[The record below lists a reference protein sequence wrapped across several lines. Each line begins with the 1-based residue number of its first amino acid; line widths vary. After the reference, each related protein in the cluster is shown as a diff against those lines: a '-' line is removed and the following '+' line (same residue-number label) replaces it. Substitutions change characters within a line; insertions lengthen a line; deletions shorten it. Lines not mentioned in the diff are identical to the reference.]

1 MGTKQSTSMQ
11 NQTPNENPSHSVS
24 DPLDA
29 ASGLTEQEQ
38 QEIRAHI
45 EAVAGENR
53 IPVDSDAFRLAGASR
68 GFALPLAVLC
78 ITLVLVAGSVL
89 TMHRLFTRD
98 ERLIRQTAGEFVS
111 VEGRLIRALRE
122 ESRDQLNAKQR
133 EISTIRSRLAQLE
146 AEQAALEADFDQRI
160 AAREAEIREELEREI
175 VAERSRLIAQ
185 GLGSAEIDRLMEQ
198 FETERGAFYEQQLQ
212 EYRAQ
217 LEAERSAIQVNVDTL
232 RVQFRSQIEV
242 LEQEREALREEFL
255 LRERELRAELQER
268 TRRSAIE
275 DPAASAAAAV
285 AARELA
291 DLSARA
297 EQERV
302 LEQQVVGQL
311 DRVRE
316 LVAEGRWE
324 EARSAIQ
331 SARVLLNDPVYTRL
345 RAVSVRRETD
355 LFLLQQLELV
365 IDQQEAIAAADA
377 LSPVPAPGDA
387 MGLPGE
393 AGAPAELLDQV
404 EFYRQSVAAA
414 EQRLQKLAAE
424 ASATQLEL
432 QEQIADLARFQQQVS
447 NAQQR
452 YRAFIATVR
461 SARAGTSDQA
471 ALVARQELDDLLRSD
486 IFLSL
491 FEELSDEVSS
501 LFAAVQT
508 AGSDAAL
515 AEAADVVTQIMA
527 EPTSAGR
534 LNRLRFERDDAT
546 GNNELLAILDALQ
559 RALQAAN

>member
-1 MGTKQSTSMQ
+1 MQ
-11 NQTPNENPSHSVS
+11 NQTPNETPAPPET

-53 IPVDSDAFRLAGASR
+53 IPVGSDAFRLAGASR

-78 ITLVLVAGSVL
+78 VTLVLVAGSVV

-198 FETERGAFYEQQLQ
+198 FETERRAFYEQQLQ

-217 LEAERSAIQVNVDTL
+217 LEAERSAIQVNIDTL
-232 RVQFRSQIEV
+232 RVQFRSQIEA

-268 TRRSAIE
+268 TRRAALE

-316 LVAEGRWE
+316 TVAEGRWA

-345 RAVSVRRETD
+345 RAISARRETD

-365 IDQQEAIAAADA
+365 IDQQEEIAAADA
-377 LSPVPAPGDA
+377 LSPLPILGDA
-387 MGLPGE
+387 SAVLGE
-393 AGAPAELLDQV
+393 AGTAAELFDQV

-414 EQRLQKLAAE
+414 QQRLQELAAE
-424 ASATQLEL
+424 ANATQLEL
-432 QEQIADLARFQQQVS
+432 QEQIADLARFQQQVAT
-447 NAQQR
+447 AQQR
-452 YRAFIATVR
+452 YRAFVATVR
-461 SARAGTSDQA
+461 SARAGGAPDQA
-471 ALVARQELDDLLRSD
+471 SLVARQELDDLLRSD

-515 AEAADVVTQIMA
+515 AEAADVVT
-527 EPTSAGR
+527 
-534 LNRLRFERDDAT
+534 
-546 GNNELLAILDALQ
+546 
-559 RALQAAN
+559 

>member
-1 MGTKQSTSMQ
+1 MQ
-11 NQTPNENPSHSVS
+11 NQTPNENPAPPET

-45 EAVAGENR
+45 EEVAGENR
-53 IPVDSDAFRLAGASR
+53 IPVGSDAFRLAGASR

-78 ITLVLVAGSVL
+78 VTLVLVAGSVV

-160 AAREAEIREELEREI
+160 AAREAEIRDELEREI
-175 VAERSRLIAQ
+175 VAERTRLIAQ
-185 GLGSAEIDRLMEQ
+185 GLGSAEIDRLMTQ
-198 FETERGAFYEQQLQ
+198 FEAERRAFYEQQLQ

-217 LEAERSAIQVNVDTL
+217 LEAERSAIQVNIDTL
-232 RVQFRSQIEV
+232 RVQFRSQIEA

-268 TRRSAIE
+268 TRRAALE

-316 LVAEGRWE
+316 TVAEGRWG

-345 RAVSVRRETD
+345 RAISARRETD

-365 IDQQEAIAAADA
+365 IDQQEEIAAADA
-377 LSPVPAPGDA
+377 LSPLPILGDA
-387 MGLPGE
+387 SAVLGE
-393 AGAPAELLDQV
+393 AGTAAELFDQV

-414 EQRLQKLAAE
+414 QQRLQELAAE
-424 ASATQLEL
+424 SNATQREL
-432 QEQIADLARFQQQVS
+432 QEQIADLARFQQQVAT
-447 NAQQR
+447 AQQR
-452 YRAFIATVR
+452 YRAFVATVR
-461 SARAGTSDQA
+461 SARAGGAPDQA
-471 ALVARQELDDLLRSD
+471 SLVARQELDDLLRSD

-546 GNNELLAILDALQ
+546 GNAELLAILDALQ
-559 RALQAAN
+559 RALQASN